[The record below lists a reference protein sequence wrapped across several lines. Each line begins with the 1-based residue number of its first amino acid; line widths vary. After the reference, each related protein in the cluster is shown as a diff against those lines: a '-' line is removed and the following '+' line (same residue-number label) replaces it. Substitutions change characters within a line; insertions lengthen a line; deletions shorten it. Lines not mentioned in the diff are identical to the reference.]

1 MSFDPVAGSD
11 KIRDDY
17 IGYLQTTFFINDKE
31 YMDKFA
37 NRLKSDGLLSK
48 GPYIDVTDSFE
59 TGKSMAD
66 LIEENIASRDF
77 YSLDSESFPVKRSL
91 YSHQE
96 TAFRHIIN
104 DNNAV
109 ITTGTGSGKTESFL
123 IPVINYLM
131 REKEVN
137 HLTDGVRALI
147 IYPMN
152 ALANDQMKRLR
163 SLLKNYPYITFG
175 TYTGETEETQKSVKE
190 QFCDCGEKYVNYIT
204 ETSASKPIKRCMCCD
219 YVNNVNGILR
229 DFYVGQDAA
238 TGVAATSLYN
248 VIPSSIKEIPKNTSA
263 IDDEFDFGFDE
274 IEEEQEKEIT
284 KKLTKQY
291 LVFSDSRQQAAY
303 FASYFDGTYH
313 NILRRRLLINVLKNN
328 SERYRNGVSI
338 KRLCDDLFAEFDKYR
353 IFDEEDREKEAVKTV

>member
-37 NRLKSDGLLSK
+37 NQLKSDGLLSK
-48 GPYIDVTDSFE
+48 GSYIDVTDSFE

-123 IPVINYLM
+123 IPVIN
-131 REKEVN
+131 
-137 HLTDGVRALI
+137 
-147 IYPMN
+147 
-152 ALANDQMKRLR
+152 
-163 SLLKNYPYITFG
+163 
-175 TYTGETEETQKSVKE
+175 
-190 QFCDCGEKYVNYIT
+190 
-204 ETSASKPIKRCMCCD
+204 
-219 YVNNVNGILR
+219 
-229 DFYVGQDAA
+229 
-238 TGVAATSLYN
+238 
-248 VIPSSIKEIPKNTSA
+248 
-263 IDDEFDFGFDE
+263 
-274 IEEEQEKEIT
+274 
-284 KKLTKQY
+284 
-291 LVFSDSRQQAAY
+291 
-303 FASYFDGTYH
+303 
-313 NILRRRLLINVLKNN
+313 
-328 SERYRNGVSI
+328 
-338 KRLCDDLFAEFDKYR
+338 
-353 IFDEEDREKEAVKTV
+353 